1 MPIPALTQ
9 AQVPDA
15 LKHAIAFHQRGQFA
29 QAKALYEGVIQA
41 QPRHFQ
47 ALHLLGLIAAQT
59 GNPEAALGLIE
70 RAIEIFPGNPDF
82 HINRGNVH
90 RTLRHFDAAL
100 ASYSNAIA
108 LKPEYAQAH
117 CNQGVVLQELSQFQA
132 AVDSYD
138 RAIAFSPGLVEAHSN
153 RGVALIELQQLDA
166 AVASCERAIALN
178 PAYTEA
184 HYNRG
189 NALLGLKQIDEAIAS
204 FDRAIA
210 IRPTCAQAYFSRGV
224 ALHERKALEAA
235 LASYDQAIVLNP
247 QHAKAFFTR
256 GFVLMELG
264 RYEASIASYDQA
276 IAINPTYTD
285 AHSNRAAAL
294 LALKLWEAAVA
305 SCDKAITLDPNHAQ
319 ALTNRGVAL
328 HQLKQFDEA
337 MVSYNSAIAAQPD
350 YVQAHTNRGVALH
363 ALKQLDAAV
372 ACYDRAIAI
381 QPDYAEAHFYKSL
394 ALLLAGDFERGWA
407 CYQWLWKT
415 EKSAPKLRHFSQPH
429 WSGAE
434 SLVGKTI
441 LVHSEQGLG
450 DMIQFCRYAQL
461 LADAGA
467 RVVLEVP
474 PPLKGLLQCLA
485 GVAEL
490 VNKGAQLPAFDYQS
504 LLLSLPAA
512 FKTSMDS
519 IPGRQPYLHCD
530 SRKLQEWVD
539 RLGAKTRPR
548 VGIVWSGSTDH
559 AIDYN
564 RSLPLAVLVPFL
576 PDAFDCFS
584 LQKEVREMDKASLV
598 THNKIR
604 HFGDAIADFDDTAA
618 LCTLMDIVV
627 SVDTSVAHLS
637 AALGK
642 PTWILLPY
650 VPDWRW
656 LLDRDDSPWYQTA
669 KLYRQSSDGDWPG
682 VLAEVKAD
690 LLSIATG

>member
-1 MPIPALTQ
+1 MPILALTQ

-59 GNPEAALGLIE
+59 GNPEVALGLIE
-70 RAIEIFPGNPDF
+70 RAIEITPDNPDF
-82 HINRGNVH
+82 HINMGNVL
-90 RTLRHFDAAL
+90 RTLRQFEAAL
-100 ASYSNAIA
+100 ASYGNAIA
-108 LKPEYAQAH
+108 IKPDYAQAL
-117 CNQGVVLQELSQFQA
+117 CNRGVVLQELSQFQA

-138 RAIAFSPGLVEAHSN
+138 QAITLSPGLVEAHSN
-153 RGVALIELQQLDA
+153 RGVALLELQQLDA
-166 AVASCERAIALN
+166 AVASCDRAIALN
-178 PAYTEA
+178 PAYAEA

-204 FDRAIA
+204 FDSAIA
-210 IRPTCAQAYFSRGV
+210 LRPAYAQAHFSRGV
-224 ALHERKALEAA
+224 ALHEHKQLDAA
-235 LASYDQAIVLNP
+235 LASFDQAIALNP
-247 QHAKAFFTR
+247 QHAKAFFAR
-256 GFVLMELG
+256 GFVLLELG
-264 RYEASIASYDQA
+264 RSEASIASYDQA
-276 IAINPTYTD
+276 IAINSNYAD
-285 AHSNRAAAL
+285 AYSNRAAAL
-294 LALKLWEAAVA
+294 LALKQWEAAVA
-305 SCDKAITLDPNHAQ
+305 SCDKAVTLDPSHAQ
-319 ALTNRGVAL
+319 AFTNRGVAL
-328 HQLKQFDEA
+328 HQLKQLDDA
-337 MVSYNSAIAAQPD
+337 MASYDKAIAAQPG
-350 YVQAHTNRGVALH
+350 YVQAHTNRGVALQ

-394 ALLLAGDFERGWA
+394 ALLLAGDLERGWA

-415 EKSAPKLRHFSQPH
+415 EKSASKLRHFSQPH
-429 WSGAE
+429 WSGTE

-467 RVVLEVP
+467 RVILEVP
-474 PPLKGLLQCLA
+474 PPLKGLLQGLV

-490 VNKGAQLPAFDYQS
+490 VSKGAPLPAFDYQS
-504 LLLSLPAA
+504 LLLSLPMA
-512 FKTSMDS
+512 FKTCLDS

-530 SRKLQEWVD
+530 SRKLQEWRD
-539 RLGAKTRPR
+539 RLGAKTKPR

-564 RSLPLAVLVPFL
+564 RSVLLSALAPYL
-576 PDAFDCFS
+576 PDAFECFS
-584 LQKEVREMDKASLV
+584 LQKEVRAQDKTTLATLQ
-598 THNKIR
+598 TIR
-604 HFGDAIADFDDTAA
+604 NFSDAIVDFDDTAA
-618 LCTLMDIVV
+618 LCELMDIVI

-637 AALGK
+637 AALGR

-656 LLDRDDSPWYQTA
+656 LLDRDDSPWYPTA
-669 KLYRQSSDGDWPG
+669 KLYRQSADGDWDS
-682 VLAEVKAD
+682 VFARVRAD
-690 LLSIATG
+690 LLSL